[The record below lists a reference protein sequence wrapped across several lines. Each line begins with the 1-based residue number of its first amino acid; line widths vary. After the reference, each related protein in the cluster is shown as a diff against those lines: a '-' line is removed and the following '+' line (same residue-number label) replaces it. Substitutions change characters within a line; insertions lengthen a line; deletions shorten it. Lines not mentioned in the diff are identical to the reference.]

1 MPGTCLSI
9 GFRLV
14 STVLIGALL
23 APLATAQQTTTQA
36 SKSRQPV
43 TARRPLAPGAETSRE
58 HPLVSVLDYA
68 RREQAYLRD
77 TLRDFTCR
85 LIKRERINDI
95 LQDFHYIDM
104 WGREEIREGNRI
116 LQPMSIFL
124 LFQAPK
130 NVAGRRVLYVEGQN
144 DGKMLVR
151 NGGRHFDY
159 VVVSVDPNG
168 ETAREESLVPI
179 TQSGFNRI
187 LAQMIKILERD
198 MQIDAS
204 GQNTKVERI
213 AGAKINKR
221 PSSVVRI
228 THPQKQEGL
237 EFHIANVFVDDELHV
252 PVRVD
257 LSLWPTRPGQKPP
270 ILAEYT
276 YTELKLNVGIPDS
289 VFTAAHVRGR

>member
-1 MPGTCLSI
+1 MLLTA
-9 GFRLV
+9 
-14 STVLIGALL
+14 AL
-23 APLATAQQTTTQA
+23 AASVATAQQTSSQTQTSNQA
-36 SKSRQPV
+36 STPRRQV
-43 TARRPLAPGAETSRE
+43 TARRPVAPEAEPNRE
-58 HPLVSVLDYA
+58 HPIASVLDYA
-68 RREQAYLRD
+68 RREQSYLRES
-77 TLRDFTCR
+77 LRDFTCR

-95 LQDFHYIDM
+95 LQDFTYIDM
-104 WGREEIREGNRI
+104 WGREEIREGDRI
-116 LQPMSIFL
+116 VQPMSIFL

-130 NVAGRRVLYVEGQN
+130 NVAGRRVLFVEGQN
-144 DGKMLVR
+144 EGKMLVR

-159 VVVSVDPNG
+159 VVVNVDPNG

-187 LAQMIKILERD
+187 LAQMIQILERD
-198 MQIDAS
+198 MQIDPS

-228 THPQKQEGL
+228 IHPQKQEGL

-257 LSLWPTRPGQKPP
+257 LSLWPTHSGQKPP

-276 YTELKLNVGIPDS
+276 YTDLKLNVGIPDN
-289 VFTAAHVRGR
+289 VFTPAHVRGR